1 VEHLYTNLGRA
12 YELAGEW
19 EEARAVYEALLS
31 LARDARESRLQ
42 WAALSRLAILAV
54 QRSLDVETSEGL
66 LGEALEAARETGDRK
81 ALAETE
87 WNLAQVATLAWEP
100 EKALARGEGAL
111 ALARELGDEELAARS
126 LYVLASAQAFGG
138 RWEECVALAGEA
150 RATYGRMEGLPSSR
164 ATGAGALA
172 MQFLWAG
179 SPPSDA
185 LYVRAMEANCLCLL
199 ALGESNLGGI
209 RAGITAGRSALSIG
223 REIKNDWVLVF
234 ASLNLSHNLLDA
246 GEYEEAL
253 RLTQE
258 GAELARKLPNPLTLF
273 YMLYALGNA
282 WQAVFGLE
290 EARAAYRESLELAEV
305 VPVAAHRVIM
315 LSGLCANQALDGDRE
330 GARAYALE
338 AVRVRAGTP
347 SALVWRDLVRHHEVE
362 ALLWGEDEGLAREE
376 VARLGGRL
384 GMNRRCLVPYLRA
397 KALLARRDGETGR
410 AVEHLLEAEA
420 LAEELGLRGEA
431 WQAAAEA
438 GELLEGCG
446 ELGEASAAK
455 RRAAA
460 VLRELAGRIGD
471 EGLRAGF
478 LSAPR
483 VRRVLDAASGADEVG
498 GS

>member
-12 YELAGEW
+12 YELAGDW
-19 EEARAVYEALLS
+19 EEARAVYEDLLS

-66 LGEALEAARETGDRK
+66 LGEALEAARETGDRE

-87 WNLAQVATLAWEP
+87 WNLAQVATLGWEP

-111 ALARELGDEELAARS
+111 AHARELGDEELAARS

-150 RATYGRMEGLPSSR
+150 REMYGRMDGLPPSR

-209 RAGITAGRSALSIG
+209 RAGITAGRSALAIG

-258 GAELARKLPNPLTLF
+258 GMRSARNLPNPLTLF

-305 VPVAAHRVIM
+305 VSVPSHRIVM
-315 LSGLCANQALDGDRE
+315 FSGLCANRALAGDRE
-330 GARAYALE
+330 GAHAYALE
-338 AVRVRAGTP
+338 ATRARAGTP

-362 ALLWGEDEGLAREE
+362 ALLWGGDEGLARED
-376 VARLGGRL
+376 ARRLGERIGN
-384 GMNRRCLVPYLRA
+384 NRRFRLVHLRM
-397 KALLARRDGETGR
+397 LAILSGWDGRTERTL
-410 AVEHLLEAEA
+410 EHLREAEA
-420 LAEELGLRGEA
+420 LAGDMGLPGEVWQIRADLGSLYEERGESD
-431 WQAAAEA
+431 EA
-438 GELLEGCG
+438 RR
-446 ELGEASAAK
+446 AF
-455 RRAAA
+455 RRAAEV
-460 VLRELAGRIGD
+460 VLTLAGRIRD
-471 EGLRAGF
+471 EELRRDF
-478 LSAPR
+478 LSATQ
-483 VRRVLDAASGADEVG
+483 VRRVLDKAPPEDGEGVC
-498 GS
+498 